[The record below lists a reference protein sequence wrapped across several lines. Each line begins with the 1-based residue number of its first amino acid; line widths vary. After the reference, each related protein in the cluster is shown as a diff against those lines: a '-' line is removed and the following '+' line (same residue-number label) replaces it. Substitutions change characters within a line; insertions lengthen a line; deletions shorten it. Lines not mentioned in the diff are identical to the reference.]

1 MIEIYPNLFVGD
13 DTDAVTAEIEGM
25 VIVHA
30 AKDPWH
36 RKAVGYTTR
45 SAPQGPEYLSAIRGP
60 HLSLN
65 LVDSPNPQFISKG
78 AMHDGCNYIENMLRH
93 GRKVLCHCNQ
103 GQSRG
108 PGLVFL
114 YLWHKGVLPR
124 NFDEAMEA
132 FKKEYPPFAPGAGV
146 LGFLKQECQ

>member
-36 RKAVGYTTR
+36 RAAVGYTTR

-65 LVDSPNPQFISKG
+65 LVDSANPQFISKA
-78 AMHDGCNYIENMLRH
+78 AMYDGCNYIENMIRRH
-93 GRKVLCHCNQ
+93 KVLVHCNQ

-114 YLWHKGVLPR
+114 YLWHKGVLSR
-124 NFDEAMEA
+124 DFDQAIAA
-132 FKKEYPPFAPGAGV
+132 FKKEYPPFAPGSGV